1 MRQRYRNPTHD
12 RRREGPAGHA
22 FTLGPPWLGP
32 SHKTSDNPILKGV
45 MGGAPDPD
53 AFRWYMTHRARIGHI
68 PTLLKDWVTAHP
80 KYRAMALAQ
89 VKEWVEENRHLFKR
103 G

>member
-1 MRQRYRNPTHD
+1 MISKRFHHDNNGPT
-12 RRREGPAGHA
+12 GHA
-22 FTLGPPWLGP
+22 FTLGPPQLRA
-32 SHKTSDNPILKGV
+32 SHATPNNPILEGV
-45 MGGAPDPD
+45 QGAAPKPDT
-53 AFRWYMTHRARIGHI
+53 FRKYMANRARVGHI